1 METIR
6 VTFCFAKAPQET
18 FMLSNKTQLR
28 VTINFMLE
36 LHNLKRDERLKVKS
50 YTVDYNLP
58 TGIRGIKGVYYGNK
72 AN

>member
-1 METIR
+1 MEMIR

-50 YTVDYNLP
+50 YTVDYDLK
-58 TGIRGIKGVYYGNK
+58 GIRGIKGVLYGNQK
-72 AN
+72 N